1 MGRPPVREF
10 ARRILVGIRL
20 ETIRAEN
27 THAESIVGMPSA
39 PHAGTQNAGP
49 T

>member
-10 ARRILVGIRL
+10 ARRIPAGIHL

-27 THAESIVGMPSA
+27 THAENIVGMPSA
-39 PHAGTQNAGP
+39 PHTRTQNAGP